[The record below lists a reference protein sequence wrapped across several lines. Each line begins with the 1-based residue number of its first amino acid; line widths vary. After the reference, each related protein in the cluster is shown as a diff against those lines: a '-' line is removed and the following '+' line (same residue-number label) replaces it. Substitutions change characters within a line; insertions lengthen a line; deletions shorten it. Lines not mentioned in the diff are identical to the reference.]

1 MTEPVE
7 IESVPEKPKR
17 KFPRPSREKSIK
29 IRLFN
34 HEYEKLQELK
44 QGDELARWIRNTCL
58 NAENKQTKTD
68 PQLLKELNRIG
79 VNMNQIARVVN
90 QNSHNPIEQAKI
102 NQSLKMIYDQLNEVL
117 KKL

>member
-1 MTEPVE
+1 MTEQVE
-7 IESVPEKPKR
+7 IEPVPEKPKR

-44 QGDELARWIRNTCL
+44 QGELATWVRNTCL
-58 NAENKQTKTD
+58 NAENKQAKAD
-68 PQLLKELNRIG
+68 PAILKELNRIG

-90 QNSHNPIEQAKI
+90 QSSYNPIEQIRI
-102 NQSLKMIYDQLNEVL
+102 NQSLRDIYDQLNEVI

>member
-1 MTEPVE
+1 MTEQ
-7 IESVPEKPKR
+7 IEEATEKPKR

-44 QGDELARWIRNTCL
+44 QGELATWIRNTCL
-58 NAENKQTKTD
+58 NAENKHPKAD
-68 PQLLKELNRIG
+68 PAVLKELNRIG

-90 QNSHNPIEQAKI
+90 QSSYNPIEQARI

>member
-1 MTEPVE
+1 MTEQ
-7 IESVPEKPKR
+7 VPEKPKR
-17 KFPRPSREKSIK
+17 KFPRPSRGKSIK

-44 QGDELARWIRNTCL
+44 QGELATWVRNTCL
-58 NAENKQTKTD
+58 NAENKQAKAD
-68 PQLLKELNRIG
+68 PAILKELNRIG

-90 QNSHNPIEQAKI
+90 QSSYNPIEQIRI
-102 NQSLKMIYDQLNEVL
+102 NQSLRDIYDQLNEVI